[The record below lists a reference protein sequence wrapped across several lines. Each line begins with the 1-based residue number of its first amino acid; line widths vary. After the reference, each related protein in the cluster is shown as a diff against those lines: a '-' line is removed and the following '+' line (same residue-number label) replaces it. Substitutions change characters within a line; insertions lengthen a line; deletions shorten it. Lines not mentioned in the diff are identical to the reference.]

1 MKNLTKIAAAVLAAS
16 TLTACVEEG
25 ATRSESTG
33 MGQASSAAW
42 NRGCSDAKVGSYD
55 RSSHSADYEQGWQSC
70 KNQHEK
76 ASSGQHSKA
85 WQRGCSDAKV
95 GSYDRSKHSADYEA
109 GWQAC
114 NKG

>member
-1 MKNLTKIAAAVLAAS
+1 MFTKRLPASMQLAVGALIVAGGLAMNPAQ
-16 TLTACVEEG
+16 A
-25 ATRSESTG
+25 
-33 MGQASSAAW
+33 ASSAW
-42 NRGCSDAKVGSYD
+42 DRGCADAKVGSYD

-70 KNQHEK
+70 KNQQEK
-76 ASSGQHSKA
+76 ASSGQHSKS
-85 WQRGCSDAKV
+85 WQRGCSDAEV

>member
-1 MKNLTKIAAAVLAAS
+1 MFSQRLPLSLQLAIGGLILAGGLAVSPAQAA
-16 TLTACVEEG
+16 
-25 ATRSESTG
+25 
-33 MGQASSAAW
+33 SAAW

-55 RSSHSADYEQGWQSC
+55 RSSHSADYEKGWQSC
-70 KNQHEK
+70 KQQQEK
-76 ASSGQHSKA
+76 ASSGGHSKS

-114 NKG
+114 NKD